1 MKVFSSPAALLVQG
15 AIIAIGSALMSTPVM
30 AQQATA
36 SGAFV
41 TTSPAGYVESYSG
54 ELTLPRGYY
63 FGGLEGS
70 DNSELRVEIVDMAAT
85 AGTTDP
91 NTGAPITSTPAR
103 RYLSIMAGEPVATG
117 DDGYSGSFEVEA
129 ARALRIAVDGYYGPG
144 PQPFPGSYYPGQ
156 VFGPEQIDAIAAII
170 KAGAGVDGLE

>member
-1 MKVFSSPAALLVQG
+1 MRIFNSPAALLVQG
-15 AIIAIGSALMSTPVM
+15 AMIAVGSALMTAPVM

-63 FGGLEGS
+63 FGGINGS
-70 DNSELRVEIVDMAAT
+70 VNSELQVELVDMAAT
-85 AGTTDP
+85 EASTDP
-91 NTGAPITSTPAR
+91 DTGEPVSGTAAR
-103 RYLSIMAGEPVATG
+103 RYLSITAGAPVATS
-117 DDGYSGSFEVEA
+117 DEGYSGSFEFEA
-129 ARALRIAVDGYYGPG
+129 ARALEMAVDADGD
-144 PQPFPGSYYPGQ
+144 
-156 VFGPEQIDAIAAII
+156 VFGAEQIGAIAAII